1 VGSTQ
6 RSSKRTASPASDL
19 ARSTLQGLFGFDS
32 FRHGQSQAVEALLEG
47 RDCLA
52 ILPTGAGKTAI
63 FQVAARALGG
73 TTVVVSPLVSL
84 MEDQVAR
91 ARSRGLRTVRVGG
104 APDAGARARQSALLR
119 TAPPPEL
126 VYAAPEGLTSGWGDA
141 LARLDV
147 RLMAVDEAH
156 CVDRWG
162 REFRPDYL
170 ELGAVRDALGSPV
183 CVAVTASA
191 SPATAASVSAVLR
204 MRDPVTVRTS
214 CVRDNLFLRAQ
225 AVRDQ
230 REASMLAVSYASR
243 AQGSGIVYTRS
254 RDGADATAALCRRR
268 GCDAEAYHARLE
280 RTERTQIQERFLSG
294 HTRVVVATVAFGM
307 GIDKPDVRWV
317 VHRGLPESLDAYYQE
332 VGRAGRD
339 GHPADCLLLW
349 SAEDLRAHRA
359 MRATL
364 EDPARRDLALMESDA
379 MLALA
384 SGARCRHARIAAW
397 FGEIVERCGD
407 RCDVCS
413 PASARV
419 LSNPDRCG

>member
-1 VGSTQ
+1 V
-6 RSSKRTASPASDL
+6 L
-19 ARSTLQGLFGFDS
+19 ARRVLKDLFGFDA
-32 FRHGQSQAVEALLEG
+32 FRHGQSQAVEAIISG

-104 APDAGARARQSALLR
+104 ATDPADR
-119 TAPPPEL
+119 TAQLEAVRATPSPEL
-126 VYAAPEGLTSGWGDA
+126 VYVAPEGLTARWSDV
-141 LARLDV
+141 LAGLDV
-147 RLMAVDEAH
+147 RLFAVDEAH

-170 ELGAVRDALGSPV
+170 ALGAVREELGSPT

-191 SPATAASVSAVLR
+191 SPGTAASVCAVLG
-204 MRDPVTVRTS
+204 MRDPVNVRTS
-214 CVRDNLFLRAQ
+214 CVRPNLALRAM

-230 REASMLAVSYASR
+230 REASILAAGYAEQ
-243 AQGSGIVYTRS
+243 AIGSGIVYTRS
-254 RDGADATAALCRRR
+254 RDGAQATAALCRRR
-268 GCDAEAYHARLE
+268 GLEAEAYHARLDRAE
-280 RTERTQIQERFLSG
+280 RTAIQERFLEG
-294 HTRVVVATVAFGM
+294 RTRVVVATVAFGM
-307 GIDKPDVRWV
+307 GIDKADVRWV
-317 VHRGLPESLDAYYQE
+317 VHRGLPESLDSYYQE

-339 GHPADCLLLW
+339 GMPADCLLLW
-349 SAEDLRAHRA
+349 STDDLRGHRA
-359 MRATL
+359 MRAGSG
-364 EDPARRDLALMESDA
+364 ERRDAALLESDA

-384 SGARCRHARIAAW
+384 SGARCRHAEVAAW
-397 FGEIVERCGD
+397 FGEVADPCGD

-413 PASARV
+413 PRLSRV
-419 LSNPDRCG
+419 R